1 MKKKK
6 KNSLLILYYRFLYSV
21 CMDEDTQVIVEGE
34 IETES
39 EATLAPESS
48 DQSTVF
54 LSIESLI
61 KQNLNTLDT
70 LQVQYRDQKEM
81 VDNVLENDQTY
92 RQHLEDAND
101 ANKVK
106 SATKSQIMKR
116 PEVIKVA
123 EKMKGIKEEMK
134 ETQATLSDLLQEYQ
148 RISGSNV
155 IEREDGQMLEI
166 VSTSK
171 LVRK

>member
-1 MKKKK
+1 
-6 KNSLLILYYRFLYSV
+6 
-21 CMDEDTQVIVEGE
+21 MDDDTEVIVEGE
-34 IETES
+34 IETEAAPQ
-39 EATLAPESS
+39 EAA

-54 LSIESLI
+54 LSVENLI

-70 LQVQYRDQKEM
+70 LQVQFRDQKEM
-81 VDNVLENDQTY
+81 VDNVLENDPTY
-92 RQHLEDAND
+92 RQHLETANE

-106 SATKSQIMKR
+106 SATRSQIMKR
-116 PEVIKVA
+116 PDVMNVA
-123 EKMKGIKEEMK
+123 EKMKAIKEEMK

-155 IEREDGQMLEI
+155 IEREDGSILEI

-171 LVRK
+171 LVKK